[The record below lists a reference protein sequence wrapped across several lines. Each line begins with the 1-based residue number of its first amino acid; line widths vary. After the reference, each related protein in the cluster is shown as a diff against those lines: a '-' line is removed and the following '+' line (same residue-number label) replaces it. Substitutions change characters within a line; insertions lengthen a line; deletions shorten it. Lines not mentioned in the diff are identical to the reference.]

1 MKGVG
6 TAATMLA
13 AICCAGPLEADCSDS
28 LSLVNALPATVS
40 AEERKKV
47 EAAVGSAVYEIACSR
62 MAAGMSLLADRSQVA
77 AVSIGYLAL
86 TDQAVIFVRY
96 VRTLIPVLR
105 RRDVATLASF
115 DEITH
120 VIAPSTQSGPNIS
133 FDLAVNE
140 RPSAVTVAR
149 GRNGDAFLEALRM
162 RVIAACGTGAI
173 LTAVGVTCP

>member
-47 EAAVGSAVYEIACSR
+47 EAAIGSAVYEIACSR
-62 MAAGMSLLADRSQVA
+62 IAAGMSLLADRSQVA

-86 TDQAVIFVRY
+86 TDQAVIFM
-96 VRTLIPVLR
+96 RTLIPVLR
-105 RRDVATLASF
+105 RRDVTTLGSF
-115 DEITH
+115 DEITY
-120 VIAPSTQSGPNIS
+120 VIAPSPQSGPNIT
-133 FDLAVNE
+133 FELAVKE
-140 RPSAVTVAR
+140 RPSSVTVAR

-173 LTAVGVTCP
+173 VTAVGVTCP